1 LVVFPLD
8 DVVEDLAVVPEH
20 IQEEQLGDFVGVHLG
35 AGGEHLVVG
44 VAGRVGGGRV
54 RVGGLEA
61 GQKPL
66 GVELAQDLFQA
77 DESSLG

>member
-1 LVVFPLD
+1 MVVFPLD

-20 IQEEQLGDFVGVHLG
+20 IQEEQFGDFVGVHLG

-61 GQKPL
+61 R
-66 GVELAQDLFQA
+66 
-77 DESSLG
+77 